1 MSLCYLPWC
10 IACYCRSHLRLCF
23 FCGHLETSLYIIS
36 LEYVQSYSPM
46 LKGDQ
51 PVLIKRI
58 QRPCHCWLSQ
68 HLFTASTKV
77 QNFMLSRLILLM
89 VYDNSMQLFFFFFY
103 QSSFVAIARGPLELG
118 RCCNP
123 SRKHQMVFCLKKLKL
138 FSTGPCVE
146 LEAHNYWSEVVVGL
160 VGRGR
165 LHFGA
170 LLTKGKLGRFC
181 MFTYY
186 RYIQCTRIVVFRRVA
201 YEISIHYYHNKH
213 QTLTANC
220 ITSPLFVVA
229 CPCRCR

>member
-89 VYDNSMQLFFFFFY
+89 VYDNSMQLFFLFFLSKFICCHCERSIGIGKVL
-103 QSSFVAIARGPLELG
+103 QSKS
-118 RCCNP
+118 
-123 SRKHQMVFCLKKLKL
+123 
-138 FSTGPCVE
+138 
-146 LEAHNYWSEVVVGL
+146 EASNGVL
-160 VGRGR
+160 PQ
-165 LHFGA
+165 
-170 LLTKGKLGRFC
+170 K
-181 MFTYY
+181 
-186 RYIQCTRIVVFRRVA
+186 I
-201 YEISIHYYHNKH
+201 EII
-213 QTLTANC
+213 
-220 ITSPLFVVA
+220 
-229 CPCRCR
+229 